1 MRNIL
6 NLKWK
11 GQRIEV
17 FKIWGGYELKIII
30 SSLSTIYITRVKK
43 RDLKEYLHGSSVV
56 TAQVVIDYLDNTN
69 RIVINDFYDTDP
81 SDFNDTAQFDIKY
94 LDDKHGVIF
103 DCLGAPKIDYSEKPP
118 TIEWQGRT
126 VRLGRP
132 FEWNG
137 RELIV
142 FREVN
147 DEKYGQVLITAL
159 NSRKAYIIGDS
170 VVTDQAIIDYLDD
183 NYGLPV
189 RWRKI
194 KF

>member
-1 MRNIL
+1 MQNKP
-6 NLKWK
+6 NL
-11 GQRIEV
+11 
-17 FKIWGGYELKIII
+17 
-30 SSLSTIYITRVKK
+30 T
-43 RDLKEYLHGSSVV
+43 EY
-56 TAQVVIDYLDNTN
+56 
-69 RIVINDFYDTDP
+69 P
-81 SDFNDTAQFDIKY
+81 S
-94 LDDKHGVIF
+94 
-103 DCLGAPKIDYSEKPP
+103 

-126 VRLGRP
+126 VRLCRP
-132 FEWNG
+132 FDWNR

-170 VVTDQAIIDYLDD
+170 VVTDQAIIEYLDD